1 VAGVGAAAFDL
12 WLVRPEYVELS
23 KRGRPVTGEV
33 VMSTGVMGDGK
44 SLTARQ
50 RRSYSLV
57 AVHDTELGRQ
67 TVEISDLRKVGERI
81 PMLCLTSA
89 RRCESADRVVAYV
102 QRWPATPGAVLG
114 AAGVAVALVLAIVLV
129 LARKA
134 RPLAR

>member
-1 VAGVGAAAFDL
+1 
-12 WLVRPEYVELS
+12 
-23 KRGRPVTGEV
+23 
-33 VMSTGVMGDGK
+33 MSTGVMGDGK